1 MGRGFGGDDHEDATE
16 GTMYS
21 SFLGRALSLESRLR
35 GETRGGQPAVDPDL
49 ALAANVGVFGGRDHV
64 TG

>member
-1 MGRGFGGDDHEDATE
+1 MGQGFGGDDHEDATE

-21 SFLGRALSLESRLR
+21 NFLGRALSLESRLR